1 MKLDFILSRHCD
13 HLKQGV
19 VVQLLYNSLSQM
31 FCDWSSPLTSKPLDR
46 WPRDPSHLYWM
57 LISFPT
63 APWTLYFLTSG
74 GDGDAEQKISV
85 RDMVQG
91 VTQEDRQE
99 ARMKPQ
105 K

>member
-1 MKLDFILSRHCD
+1 
-13 HLKQGV
+13 
-19 VVQLLYNSLSQM
+19 
-31 FCDWSSPLTSKPLDR
+31 
-46 WPRDPSHLYWM
+46 M

-85 RDMVQG
+85 RDIVQG

-99 ARMKPQ
+99 ASMIETSKANVN
-105 K
+105 